1 MVSAVLGQ
9 KDGPHHAATAT
20 PPPLSN
26 AGIDRERRS
35 CFLNALY
42 PSHAI
47 AMTRSRVT
55 KHRLDEKRLPVRG
68 RVAVPVGGF
77 GTLDSAIAVYLDRE
91 CGRDG

>member
-1 MVSAVLGQ
+1 
-9 KDGPHHAATAT
+9 
-20 PPPLSN
+20 
-26 AGIDRERRS
+26 
-35 CFLNALY
+35 
-42 PSHAI
+42 
-47 AMTRSRVT
+47 MTRSRVT